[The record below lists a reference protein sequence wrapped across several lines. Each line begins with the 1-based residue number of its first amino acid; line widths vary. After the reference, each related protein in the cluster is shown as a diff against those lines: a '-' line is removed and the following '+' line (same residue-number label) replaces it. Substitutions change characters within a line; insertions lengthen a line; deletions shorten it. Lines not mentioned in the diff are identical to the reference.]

1 MPRTKEY
8 VRAEV
13 LEAATRVF
21 WERGYE
27 GTSVEN
33 LVEATGLHRRSMYG
47 EFGDK
52 DGLFLACIDHYANET
67 AKHLMAILQA
77 SPRGLQNIGAFFRER
92 VDYAASDTCQ
102 GCLLVNTAIENGV
115 VGTEASAK
123 ARGYLHLME
132 EEFYACLMAAQSNGH
147 IPEHKDCQ
155 TLAKYLTCFL
165 EGLMVM
171 GKAHQDRD
179 SLERVVQ
186 TALETVTI

>member
-8 VRAEV
+8 VREDV

-52 DGLFLACIDHYANET
+52 DGLFLACIDHYVSKT

-77 SPRGLQNIGAFFRER
+77 QRYGFFWLFGLRRLFGFSIYLGIYPCNGFFLGE
-92 VDYAASDTCQ
+92 
-102 GCLLVNTAIENGV
+102 
-115 VGTEASAK
+115 
-123 ARGYLHLME
+123 
-132 EEFYACLMAAQSNGH
+132 
-147 IPEHKDCQ
+147 
-155 TLAKYLTCFL
+155 
-165 EGLMVM
+165 
-171 GKAHQDRD
+171 
-179 SLERVVQ
+179 
-186 TALETVTI
+186 